1 MLFFWVLLFLSFRGI
16 VAEAEADDDLMS
28 FVTVGE
34 FPTYLYIN
42 DLFADE
48 QPASGSESIEV

>member
-34 FPTYLYIN
+34 I
-42 DLFADE
+42 
-48 QPASGSESIEV
+48 PAYGRASV

>member
-34 FPTYLYIN
+34 FPAYIN
-42 DLFADE
+42 DLLADE
-48 QPASGSESIEV
+48 KPATRSESVEV

>member
-34 FPTYLYIN
+34 FPAYIN
-42 DLFADE
+42 DLADE
-48 QPASGSESIEV
+48 KPATGSESVEV